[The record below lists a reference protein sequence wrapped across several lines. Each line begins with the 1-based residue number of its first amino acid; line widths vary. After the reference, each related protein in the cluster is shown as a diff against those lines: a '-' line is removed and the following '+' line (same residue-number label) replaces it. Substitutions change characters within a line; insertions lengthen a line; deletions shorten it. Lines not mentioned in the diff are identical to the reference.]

1 MKSFAVLILAAG
13 FSRRMGQFKPLL
25 KINGE
30 TIIDHLI
37 STFLINKVEVYIVVG
52 YRGWELMSA
61 LKHREV
67 IFVENPNYAHGM
79 FTSVQAG
86 VRSLKSGHKA
96 FFVMPVDIPLVKIST
111 IKLLRN
117 TYKEHL
123 YKIIYP
129 VFNNKRGHPPLI
141 PISLAPIIAERER
154 DGNLRAVLNAYEK
167 VALEVTVN
175 DENILLDM
183 NTDKDYQTL
192 LKRFHTNKS

>member
-25 KINGE
+25 KIDGE

-37 STFLINKVEVYIVVG
+37 STFIMNKVEVYVVVG
-52 YRGWELMSA
+52 YRGQELKSSINN
-61 LKHREV
+61 RDVTV
-67 IFVENPNYAHGM
+67 IENSNYAHGM
-79 FTSVQAG
+79 FSSVQAG
-86 VRSLKSGHKA
+86 VSSLKSGHKS

-117 TYKEHL
+117 AYKEHP

-129 VFNNKRGHPPLI
+129 VFNNRRGHPPLI
-141 PISLAPIIAERER
+141 PISLAPIIAEWEQ

-167 VALEVTVN
+167 VSLEVAVN
-175 DENILLDM
+175 DENILLDI
-183 NTDKDYQTL
+183 NTDKDYQAL
-192 LKRFHTNKS
+192 LKRFHNQ